1 MLYLLACK
9 GLSREAL
16 LSLEV
21 RDAVA

>member
-21 RDAVA
+21 CDAVA